1 MPIIEDLTIS
11 KDIRLIV
18 WEISETINDLKT
30 EDLLSK
36 DSLKLLNQR
45 KSEIHKKQ
53 FLAIRNILM
62 LCLDKVCGDKH
73 TISNHFS
80 KPFVGFQHFSL
91 LLHATGY
98 RGLTHIF
105 RGTTSEILFG
115 RFLGHNSSP

>member
-30 EDLLSK
+30 EDLLSE

-53 FLAIRNILM
+53 FLAIRNILKE
-62 LCLDKVCGDKH
+62 L
-73 TISNHFS
+73 
-80 KPFVGFQHFSL
+80 SL
-91 LLHATGY
+91 
-98 RGLTHIF
+98 IQMV
-105 RGTTSEILFG
+105 ILK
-115 RFLGHNSSP
+115 LVK